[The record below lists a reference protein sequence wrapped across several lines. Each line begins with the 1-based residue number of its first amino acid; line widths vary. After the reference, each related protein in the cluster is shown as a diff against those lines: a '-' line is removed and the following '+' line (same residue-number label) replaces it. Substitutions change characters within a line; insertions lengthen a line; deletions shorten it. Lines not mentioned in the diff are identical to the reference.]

1 MLVLPIARFCITIII
16 IAAAAAATTTTTTA
30 TAYYY
35 PSLPSRKIALIPIRY
50 RWSVVINVTG
60 LRHSHASPAIANPN
74 MYIIGFNETA
84 RPLAVY

>member
-1 MLVLPIARFCITIII
+1 MQWRVSDTQDAFQNTFILPSMLVLPIARFCITIII

-50 RWSVVINVTG
+50 R
-60 LRHSHASPAIANPN
+60 
-74 MYIIGFNETA
+74 
-84 RPLAVY
+84 